1 MSLLVCRSV
10 SKRFG
15 GIRALNGVSTSIEEH
30 EILGL
35 VGPNGS
41 GKSTLIN
48 VLSGLYAAD
57 DGEAQF
63 GDLDLLRLA
72 PEKIAAAGVA
82 RTFQIPRPFDTMTVR
97 ENVSVSYMFGHR
109 RHSLEA
115 ARDAASEWL
124 AFTGLEAAAD
134 SPVDQLTLHQLKF
147 LELARALATDPT
159 LLLLDEV
166 LAGLNPTEIEQSI
179 EMIRK
184 IHERGITLVIV
195 EHLLRVVTSLS
206 DRIVVLDQGSV
217 IAAGDP
223 TEVMADPAVVAAYL
237 GGRAPDARGA

>member
-1 MSLLVCRSV
+1 MSLLVCTAV

-15 GIRALNGVSTSIEEH
+15 GIHALDGVSTSIEEH

-57 DGEAQF
+57 DGRAQF
-63 GDLDLLRLA
+63 GGHDLLRLA

-82 RTFQIPRPFDTMTVR
+82 RTFQIPRPFATMTVH

-115 ARDAASEWL
+115 ARDAATEWL

-134 SPVDQLTLHQLKF
+134 RPVDQLTLHQLKF
-147 LELARALATDPT
+147 LELARALATEPT

-166 LAGLNPTEIEQSI
+166 LAGLNPTEIDESI
-179 EMIRK
+179 EMIRR
-184 IHERGITLVIV
+184 IHHRGIAIVIV

-206 DRIVVLDQGSV
+206 DRIVVLDQGKV
-217 IAAGDP
+217 IASGDP
-223 TEVMADPAVVAAYL
+223 TDVMNNPAVVAAYL
-237 GGRAPDARGA
+237 GGGGADA